1 MNKLIRKFSPTVEF
15 LIVLILGFGIFIYYS
30 TSSFFVINSDY
41 THSWNYDITSLK
53 YSLTLIYE
61 TIALLIIIYIL
72 KVRGW
77 VLSDFNLKF
86 TFRLIWIALLLM
98 LIRNLIGNISYMI
111 FDYVTVADK
120 SIKEL
125 VQYGLEANW
134 IIISLFI
141 VINSIYEE
149 FLLVGYF
156 FKRLEKYHPSI
167 IIGVSTLIRLS
178 CHTYQGWMSLFHVL
192 PMGILFGYYYFKYK
206 KLWPLIIAHG
216 LMNLLVFLN
225 MQFHWQ
231 SR

>member
-15 LIVLILGFGIFIYYS
+15 LIVLILGFGIFIYSS

-41 THSWNYDITSLK
+41 THSWNYYITSLK
-53 YSLTLIYE
+53 YSLILIYE

-120 SIKEL
+120 SIKEH

-134 IIISLFI
+134 IIISLII

-149 FLLVGYF
+149 FLLIGYF
-156 FKRLEKYHPSI
+156 FKRLEKYHPAL

-178 CHTYQGWMSLFHVL
+178 YHTYQGWASLFYII